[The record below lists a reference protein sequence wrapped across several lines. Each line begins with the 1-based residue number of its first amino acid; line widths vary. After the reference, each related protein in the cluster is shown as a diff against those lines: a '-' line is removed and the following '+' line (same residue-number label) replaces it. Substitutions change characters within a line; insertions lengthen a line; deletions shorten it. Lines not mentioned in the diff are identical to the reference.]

1 MLMQASPYHRTVIN
15 MVFATGLCSAASA
28 AHADGMVPE
37 TPVIIVDEA
46 RGEATINIR
55 NTATSPALLYSMIEN
70 VPEDTESLLVLSP
83 PVTRVE
89 AGEVQLVRFLLESH
103 GPFKVERLKRAVF
116 EGIMPNEEDAGPRL
130 RLSIKQNIPV
140 IVRPAGLPVE
150 RQPWTK
156 LVWFLDRDML
166 KVSNPSPYVV
176 RMAATV
182 SLLPADMPVPLK
194 RGYILP
200 GETLSLPLSVMPQVA
215 QTGVRLFPATTYG
228 YAVKSHDAVLQ
239 IR

>member
-1 MLMQASPYHRTVIN
+1 MLMPVFPSHRTVIN
-15 MVFATGLCSAASA
+15 LVFATGLCSVTSA
-28 AHADGMVPE
+28 VHADGMVPE
-37 TPVIIVDEA
+37 VPVIVLDEA

-55 NTATSPALLYSMIEN
+55 NTETSPALLYSLIEN
-70 VPEDTESLLVLSP
+70 VPEDTEPFLLLSP

-89 AGEVQLVRFLLESH
+89 AGEVQLVRILLEEH
-103 GPFKVERLKRAVF
+103 APFKAERLKRAVF
-116 EGIMPNEEDAGPRL
+116 EGIMPNDEGGGSRL
-130 RLSIKQNIPV
+130 RLSVKQNIPV

-156 LVWFLDRDML
+156 LVWRLDGGVL

-182 SLLPADMPVPLK
+182 SLLPADMPIALD
-194 RGYILP
+194 RSYILP
-200 GETLSLPLSVMPQVA
+200 GETLSLPLSATPSGI

-239 IR
+239 TR

>member
-1 MLMQASPYHRTVIN
+1 MQVFPSHRTVIN
-15 MVFATGLCSAASA
+15 LVFATGLCGVTSAT
-28 AHADGMVPE
+28 HADGMVPE

-55 NTATSPALLYSMIEN
+55 NTETSPALLYSQIEN
-70 VPEDTESLLVLSP
+70 VPEDTEALLFLSP

-103 GPFKVERLKRAVF
+103 APLKVERLKRAVF
-116 EGIMPNEEDAGPRL
+116 EGIMPNDEAGGPRL

-140 IVRPAGLPVE
+140 IVRPAGLAVE
-150 RQPWTK
+150 REPWTK
-156 LVWFLDRDML
+156 LAWTLDRGVL

-176 RMAATV
+176 RMAAMV
-182 SLLPADMPVPLK
+182 SLLPADMPVTLE

-200 GETLSLPLSVMPQVA
+200 GETLSFPLLATPAVL

-239 IR
+239 TR